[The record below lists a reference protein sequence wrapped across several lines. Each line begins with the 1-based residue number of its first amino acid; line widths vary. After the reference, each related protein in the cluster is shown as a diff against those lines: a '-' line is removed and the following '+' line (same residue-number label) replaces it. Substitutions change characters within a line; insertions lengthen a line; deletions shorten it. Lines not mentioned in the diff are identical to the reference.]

1 LILAEPIKKFKLHHD
16 MTNMEEEKE
25 RRVVA
30 SGIKASSSIVKAV
43 RETSLHCPKLL
54 EMLLS
59 GYEGRDWD

>member
-1 LILAEPIKKFKLHHD
+1 

-30 SGIKASSSIVKAV
+30 SGIKASSPIVKAV
-43 RETSLHCPKLL
+43 REASLYCPKLL